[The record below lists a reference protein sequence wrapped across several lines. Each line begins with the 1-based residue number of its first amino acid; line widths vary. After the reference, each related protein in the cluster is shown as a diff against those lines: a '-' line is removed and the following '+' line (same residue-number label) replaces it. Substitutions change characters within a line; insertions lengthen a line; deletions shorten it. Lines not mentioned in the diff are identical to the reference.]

1 MGKKDWKGMRA
12 EQKKKAEDFLG
23 LLEAAHDEICKAVE
37 KNDISAALTLLEDC
51 QNGALALGNMI
62 EEIEGEEFVTV
73 SILEEYCDQVY
84 QIYESIAESGT
95 AGINKIHK
103 TLRKYWVQ
111 ILNSVK
117 HDIRETKEA
126 VFLPYKASMWDSLES
141 VWQAADDDPD
151 CEAFVIPI
159 PYYDR
164 KPDGSFGEL
173 HYELEDYPEDV
184 PVIKYEEYDFETRKP
199 DMIFIHNPYDDC
211 NYVTSVH
218 PFFYSTN
225 LKRFTTQLIYIPYFV
240 LGEIDPDN
248 PDQVKSMEHFCTLP
262 GVINADR
269 VIVQSENVRKAYIK
283 VLTDTMKGQGMG
295 KKYWEEK
302 ILGIGSPKMDKVLST
317 RKEELQIPPEWL
329 KIIEKPDGNWKKV
342 ILYNTSVGALL
353 YHHEKM
359 LVKIRDVLHV
369 FRDVQDEVA
378 LLWRPHP
385 LMKATIESMRPMLWE
400 EYQSIVEEYRKE
412 GYGIYDDSPDIDRAV
427 ALCDAYYGDPSSVVE
442 MCRKVEKPIMIQN
455 VEVEAQS

>member
-1 MGKKDWKGMRA
+1 MRA
-12 EQKKKAEDFLG
+12 EQKKKAEDFAA
-23 LLEAAHDEICKAVE
+23 LLETAHDEIRKAVE
-37 KNDISAALTLLEDC
+37 KNDIATALALLEDC
-51 QNGALALGNMI
+51 QNGAVALGSMI
-62 EEIEGEEFVTV
+62 EEIEGEGFVTIP
-73 SILEEYCDQVY
+73 ILEEYCDQVY
-84 QIYESIAESGT
+84 QIYDSFAKGECVSA
-95 AGINKIHK
+95 NKIYK
-103 TLRKYWVQ
+103 VLRKFSAQ

-117 HDIRETKEA
+117 HDIRETREA

-141 VWQAADDDPD
+141 VWQAADNDPD
-151 CEAFVIPI
+151 CEAYVIPI

-173 HYELEDYPEDV
+173 HYELEQYPEYV
-184 PVIKYEEYDFETRKP
+184 PVMKYEDYDFEKRKP

-218 PFFYSTN
+218 PFFYSKN
-225 LKRFTTQLIYIPYFV
+225 LKRFTSQLIYIPYFI
-240 LGEIDPDN
+240 LGEINPDN
-248 PDQVKSMEHFCTLP
+248 PDAVKSMEHFCTVP
-262 GVINADR
+262 GVIHADK

-283 VLTDTMKGQGMG
+283 VLTDAMKGQGFG

-317 RKEELQIPPEWL
+317 RKEDLQIPEEWL
-329 KIIEKPDGNWKKV
+329 KIIEKPDGSRKKI

-369 FRDVQDEVA
+369 FRDVQDDVA

-385 LMKATIESMRPMLWE
+385 LMKATIESMRPMLWS
-400 EYQSIVEEYRKE
+400 EYQSIVEQYRAE

-455 VEVEAQS
+455 VEVEAQP